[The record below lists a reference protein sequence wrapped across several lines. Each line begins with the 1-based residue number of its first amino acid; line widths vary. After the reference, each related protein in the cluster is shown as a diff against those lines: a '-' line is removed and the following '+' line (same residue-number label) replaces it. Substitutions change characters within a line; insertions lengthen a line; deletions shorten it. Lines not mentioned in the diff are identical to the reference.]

1 MSKCS
6 KCQNDFIPLLK
17 SDGLPYKTCDR
28 CKCTDKK
35 YRDKHKEQRKEYREA
50 NKEHTKEY
58 GIYLPTNTLCVGPL
72 CAVGRNISVH
82 SLSGVDACRRSS
94 ARARASTPTPTPTP
108 RQPIVRA
115 QTPSPPK
122 SPAHYVATP
131 HSIAHLLR
139 GWYREIVRQKGREG
153 GREREIACARAI
165 KRERRREER

>member
-1 MSKCS
+1 MGCHIKHV
-6 KCQNDFIPLLK
+6 
-17 SDGLPYKTCDR
+17 
-28 CKCTDKK
+28 TDVNVLT
-35 YRDKHKEQRKEYREA
+35 RSIEINIR
-50 NKEHTKEY
+50 NKEKNTEKL
-58 GIYLPTNTLCVGPL
+58 IKNIQKNMVFIIPTNTLCVGPL

-94 ARARASTPTPTPTP
+94 ARACASTPTPTPTP